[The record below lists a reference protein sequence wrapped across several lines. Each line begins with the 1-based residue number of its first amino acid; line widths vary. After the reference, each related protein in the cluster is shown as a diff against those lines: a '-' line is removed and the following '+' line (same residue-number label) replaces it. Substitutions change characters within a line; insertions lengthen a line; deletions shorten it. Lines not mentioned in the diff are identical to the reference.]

1 MEHFGG
7 NDHVFTTGEIP
18 QCATNDLFA
27 ATIGIAIGGIKEI
40 YAAFQ
45 CAFNYG
51 TAALFRQC
59 PCMLPLL
66 PYSSYFKLHVL
77 RLHSFTPV
85 TYLCKLLGLHSF
97 AAFLQLELFRVYE

>member
-27 ATIGIAIGGIKEI
+27 ATIGIAFGGIKEM

-45 CAFNYG
+45 RAFNDG
-51 TAALFRQC
+51 TATLLRQC
-59 PCMLPLL
+59 PCVITTIWLAKGHTAEAK
-66 PYSSYFKLHVL
+66 SGNAKVGFS
-77 RLHSFTPV
+77 
-85 TYLCKLLGLHSF
+85 
-97 AAFLQLELFRVYE
+97 

>member
-40 YAAFQ
+40 YAASS
-45 CAFNYG
+45 ARLIMG
-51 TAALFRQC
+51 RLLVFRQC
-59 PCMLPLL
+59 PCVITTIWLAKGHTAEAK
-66 PYSSYFKLHVL
+66 SGNAKVGFS
-77 RLHSFTPV
+77 
-85 TYLCKLLGLHSF
+85 
-97 AAFLQLELFRVYE
+97 

>member
-27 ATIGIAIGGIKEI
+27 ATIGIAIGGVKEI

-45 CAFNYG
+45 RAFNYG
-51 TAALFRQC
+51 TAAFFRQC
-59 PCMLPLL
+59 PCVITTIWLAKGHTAEAK
-66 PYSSYFKLHVL
+66 SGNAKVGFS
-77 RLHSFTPV
+77 
-85 TYLCKLLGLHSF
+85 
-97 AAFLQLELFRVYE
+97 